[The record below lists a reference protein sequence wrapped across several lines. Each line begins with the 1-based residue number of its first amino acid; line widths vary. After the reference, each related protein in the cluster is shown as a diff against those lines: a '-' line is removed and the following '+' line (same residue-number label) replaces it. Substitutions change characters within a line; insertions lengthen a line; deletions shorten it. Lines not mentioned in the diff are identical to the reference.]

1 MMEDK
6 LSFLP
11 PTVELETLALLR
23 KAAFAHRF
31 LAELKG
37 VAASIPNQ
45 EILINSLALQEA
57 KESSAIENIVTTH
70 DNLFREDLN
79 LKLDADPAA
88 KEVGRYAVA
97 LKAGYSLL
105 RQKGILTAN
114 QIVEI
119 QAILVNTNA
128 GYRKLPGTELREGP
142 DGRTVYVP
150 PQHHDDIV
158 SLMANLEQFINDD
171 QLCTADPLIKM
182 AVLHYQFES
191 IHPFYDGNGRTGR
204 ILNVLYLVQQG
215 LLDSPILYLS
225 RYIMRNKT
233 EYYSLLDRVRKENA
247 WDEWIF
253 YMLDAVEKTAQKTI
267 SMILEIKE
275 TLQSHKHKI
284 RDSYRF
290 YSQDL
295 VNSLFKHP
303 YTKTDNLMRDLH
315 VSRPTAVKYLD
326 TLSRD
331 GLLEKRHAGRGAY
344 YINSALVKI
353 LTETGG

>member
-1 MMEDK
+1 MENS
-6 LSFLP
+6 LSLLP
-11 PTVELETLALLR
+11 PSVELENLVLLK
-23 KAAFAHRF
+23 KAASAHRY

-45 EILINSLALQEA
+45 DILINSLSLQEA
-57 KESSAIENIVTTH
+57 RESSAIENIVTTT
-70 DNLFREDLN
+70 DDLYRTD
-79 LKLDADPAA
+79 LELHQGADPVA
-88 KEVGRYAVA
+88 KEVSRYAIA
-97 LKAGYSLL
+97 MKKGYSLL
-105 RQKGILTAN
+105 EQKGILTVN

-119 QAILVNTNA
+119 QAILLNTNA
-128 GYRKLPGTELREGP
+128 GYRKLPGTELRDGR

-150 PQHHDDIV
+150 PQHHDEIV
-158 SLMANLEQFINDD
+158 SLMVNLESFINDD
-171 QLCTADPLIKM
+171 QMCSADPLIKM

-225 RYIMRNKT
+225 RYIMRNKA
-233 EYYSLLDRVRKENA
+233 EYYRLLDHVRRENS
-247 WDEWIF
+247 WDEWIW
-253 YMLDAVEKTAQKTI
+253 YMLDAVEKTSQNTI
-267 SMILEIKE
+267 AMIAKIKD
-275 TLQSHKHKI
+275 TLQSYKQNI
-284 RDSYRF
+284 RSSYSF

-295 VNSLFKHP
+295 MNSLFKHP
-303 YTKTDNLMRDLH
+303 YTKTDYIMRDLN

-331 GLLEKRHAGRGAY
+331 GLLEKKQAGRGAY

-353 LTETGG
+353 LSA